1 MIICKIRRKKKKKEK
16 EEEKK
21 EEKKFLQVDGRTGGP
36 TKGSTRGPRGT
47 KNISKDLEKKNAAV
61 KHYTRV
67 RTAALQLK
75 LHNKLTQRRLY
86 LMSWPEIAM
95 DNFKN
100 IFPAS
105 TFDQTGLSSTI
116 AGEICSVRQPLHT

>member
-1 MIICKIRRKKKKKEK
+1 MQRST
-16 EEEKK
+16 EEGSYER
-21 EEKKFLQVDGRTGGP
+21 LQ
-36 TKGSTRGPRGT
+36 KHC
-47 KNISKDLEKKNAAV
+47 KNISKDLQKKNAAV

-86 LMSWPEIAM
+86 LMSGPEITM

-105 TFDQTGLSSTI
+105 NFDQTGLSSTI

>member
-1 MIICKIRRKKKKKEK
+1 MR
-16 EEEKK
+16 
-21 EEKKFLQVDGRTGGP
+21 VDGRTGGP
-36 TKGSTRGPRGT
+36 TKGSTGGPRGT

-67 RTAALQLK
+67 CTAALQLK

-86 LMSWPEIAM
+86 LMSGPEITM
-95 DNFKN
+95 DSFKN

-105 TFDQTGLSSTI
+105 TFDQTGLGSTI
-116 AGEICSVRQPLHT
+116 TDEICPVPQPLHT

>member
-1 MIICKIRRKKKKKEK
+1 MR
-16 EEEKK
+16 
-21 EEKKFLQVDGRTGGP
+21 VDGRTGGP

-47 KNISKDLEKKNAAV
+47 KNISKDLQKKNAAV

-86 LMSWPEIAM
+86 LMSGPEITM
-95 DNFKN
+95 DDFLN

-105 TFDQTGLSSTI
+105 TFDQTRLGSTI
-116 AGEICSVRQPLHT
+116 TDEICSVHQPLYT